1 VTTTFSTDTK
11 CDTEGSRACEEF
23 NATFNYVAPCL
34 KTDCH
39 QKAHIYDDQGNH
51 CELNDIKQFLTK
63 KLNEQAEE
71 FRKCV
76 PEKKETMAKKGIF
89 KGRCLHCQCKEGQ
102 LHEPYCITLN
112 HNGFN
117 EAIDQ
122 INKNMENL

>member
-1 VTTTFSTDTK
+1 MNSTDTK

-63 KLNEQAEE
+63 KLEEQKKKPIKKLEE
-71 FRKCV
+71 LLEFLDINYD
-76 PEKKETMAKKGIF
+76 IF
-89 KGRCLHCQCKEGQ
+89 DEVW
-102 LHEPYCITLN
+102 I
-112 HNGFN
+112 NGKRAW
-117 EAIDQ
+117 EVVSDK
-122 INKNMENL
+122 INDIIELIGDK